1 MIIVTGA
8 TGQLGRQIVEHLLP
22 RVPAAQVGVS
32 VRDPLK
38 PQARAFADQG
48 VRVRRGSYTDPASLA
63 HAFEGA
69 SQVLVVSADRMG
81 EECVDLHRTA
91 IGAAVAAGA
100 RRILYTS
107 QMGAAEASHFQA
119 CRDHAA
125 TEEILRGSGVPY
137 TSLRNGF
144 YAASAVNFLD
154 RALTTGEIVLPADG
168 PVAWTAHADL
178 AEATAAVLADEGRFE
193 GPTPPLTASRALSFD
208 DIAETAAE
216 LTGRTFTRALAPDA
230 AFRDQLVDHG
240 VPAVAADQV
249 LGIFAAARAGE
260 FAAADPA
267 LAELLGREPAGLR
280 DVLRDA
286 LRERTSA
293 G

>member
-1 MIIVTGA
+1 M
-8 TGQLGRQIVEHLLP
+8 
-22 RVPAAQVGVS
+22 
-32 VRDPLK
+32 
-38 PQARAFADQG
+38 
-48 VRVRRGSYTDPASLA
+48 
-63 HAFEGA
+63 
-69 SQVLVVSADRMG
+69 
-81 EECVDLHRTA
+81 
-91 IGAAVAAGA
+91 
-100 RRILYTS
+100 
-107 QMGAAEASHFQA
+107 
-119 CRDHAA
+119 
-125 TEEILRGSGVPY
+125 
-137 TSLRNGF
+137 
-144 YAASAVNFLD
+144 NFLD

-216 LTGRTFTRALAPDA
+216 LTGRTFTRALVPDA